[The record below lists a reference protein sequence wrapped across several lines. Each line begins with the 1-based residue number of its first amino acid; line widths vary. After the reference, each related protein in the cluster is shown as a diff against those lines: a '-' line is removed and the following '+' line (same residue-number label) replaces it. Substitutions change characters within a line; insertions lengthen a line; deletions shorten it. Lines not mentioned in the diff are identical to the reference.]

1 MTDPRPRPQYGE
13 YASQKDQAAA
23 AGLPAP
29 SFAPPVVP
37 PAAERAAERAAVERG
52 AAPSATGAAAPRRW
66 DIFLSYALLA
76 YGAVT
81 VVAGFF
87 QFTDL
92 NAVIEQV
99 YTMMSIGTYT
109 PTALAGTLGI
119 VINVSNVVLFVITV
133 AVTMRALRKGRLAFY
148 LPIIGGAVAYLV
160 SFVCLATLMLGDP
173 AFTAYVGR

>member
-13 YASQKDQAAA
+13 YASPKDQAAA

-37 PAAERAAERAAVERG
+37 PAAERAAVVPG
-52 AAPSATGAAAPRRW
+52 AAPSAIGTAAPRRW
-66 DIFLSYALLA
+66 DAFLSYALLA

-81 VVAGFF
+81 VIAGFF

-92 NAVIEQV
+92 NAVIQQV
-99 YTMMSIGTYT
+99 YTMMNIGTYT

-119 VINVSNVVLFVITV
+119 VINVSNVVLFLVTV
-133 AVTMRALRKGRLAFY
+133 VVTTRALRKGRVAFY